1 MALTAWVATPTAG
14 QASVTATD
22 MRGAAAAAAA
32 AIILAVASLPTFAW
46 EGYDHEHSASVEIE
60 KGNLV
65 REGREIE
72 VYDSEAGYRTFE
84 VQSIERYGSSVEIEV
99 TDTESGETRTFEME
113 ND

>member
-1 MALTAWVATPTAG
+1 MVPTAWVATLTAG
-14 QASVTATD
+14 RVSVTVID
-22 MRGAAAAAAA
+22 MRGAVA
-32 AIILAVASLPTFAW
+32 AIILAGASLPAFAW
-46 EGYDHEHSASVEIE
+46 EGYDHEQGVAVEIE

-84 VQSIERYGSSVEIEV
+84 VDSIERHGSSVEIEV
-99 TDTESGETRTFEME
+99 TDTETGDTRTFEME